1 MNDLETEMIRFPRG
15 KHDDLIDA
23 MQMLY
28 SMYELTPNVNIQ
40 KRSIEIKYNQ
50 F

>member
-1 MNDLETEMIRFPRG
+1 
-15 KHDDLIDA
+15 

-50 F
+50 FWQPIGIGDTEKDRVLEDYHT